1 MKKSTAA
8 FVSLIC
14 LLTGVILGFILSPV
28 KYGIGNNSGNTTNNY
43 YNKKE

>member
-1 MKKSTAA
+1 MKKSVAIL
-8 FVSLIC
+8 VSIIC
-14 LLTGVILGFILSPV
+14 LLTGVILGFFLSPV